1 MVPGRGPILSF
12 FIWLESTAPSVWVRE
27 SPSLLG
33 FPFIL
38 YLHTLG
44 LAMIAGLSSA
54 VALSLL
60 CLRSPP
66 RAATWLGLFRLIWL
80 GLGINVL
87 SGILLLIAY
96 PAKALTNPVF
106 FVKMLAI
113 AVAVGIVHWLERQ
126 LTSSVPTALADASA
140 TVSSQGLPG
149 DLPGATAAQRRAA
162 IALLLLWLIATL
174 TGRLLA
180 YTYSILMARETLY
193 F

>member
-1 MVPGRGPILSF
+1 LSF
-12 FIWLESTAPSVWVRE
+12 FIWLEGTPISVWVRE

-60 CLRSPP
+60 LLHSPP
-66 RAATWLGLFRLIWL
+66 RAATWRGLFRLIWI

-87 SGILLLIAY
+87 SGLALLAAY

-106 FVKMLAI
+106 YVKMLAI
-113 AVAVGIVHWLERQ
+113 AAAVVIVHWLERE
-126 LTSSVPTALADASA
+126 LAVLRAVGLAATGATLPPTGALPGPTSS
-140 TVSSQGLPG
+140 QK
-149 DLPGATAAQRRAA
+149 RAA
-162 IALLLLWLIATL
+162 IALLALWLIATFA
-174 TGRLLA
+174 GRLLA
-180 YTYSILMARETLY
+180 YTYTILMARDAQFY
-193 F
+193 